1 MKTYRVTIRNGAYPL
16 TYDTLSIAKA
26 YGCLMEARNWAC
38 HVDFDPE
45 ELMEVLADLRAGRKM
60 SCETGGWRVEVLEME
75 ESQCRE

>member
-16 TYDTLSIAKA
+16 TYDTLSIASA
-26 YGCLMEARNWAC
+26 YGCLMGARGWAC

-45 ELMEVLADLRAGRKM
+45 ELMEVLADLRAGRKLLY
-60 SCETGGWRVEVLEME
+60 ETDGWKVEAKME